1 MRGERMNW
9 IERVKKNVL
18 PVSNEKYNTRKA
30 LDEWEYEG
38 SMYDVEVAD
47 EICELCDQ
55 PNIRYQ
61 FEIVNVLNNNSL
73 LIGSECIM
81 RFKIS
86 VIDQSGKKLSF
97 EEAKKKVTKDRSR
110 LVTEAKEKSVLNT
123 LVALAAKDHEFNIEN
138 FIEYFKERKA
148 FTPNQLALLIW
159 RLERANIDF
168 KKSHFKLTIK
178 RIREKEQLLEL
189 EDWKLKRIWDCLSNS
204 QKQFILEKKNRF

>member
-1 MRGERMNW
+1 MMNW
-9 IERVKKNVL
+9 IERVKENVL
-18 PVSNEKYNTRKA
+18 PVSNEKYNIRKA
-30 LDEWEYEG
+30 LDEWVYEG
-38 SMYDVEVAD
+38 NMYDVEVAD
-47 EICELCDQ
+47 EICELCDH

-61 FEIVNVLNNNSL
+61 FEIVNQLNNNAL
-73 LIGSECIM
+73 LIGSECII

-86 VIDQSGKKLSF
+86 VIDKSGKKLSF
-97 EEAKKKVTKDRSR
+97 DEAKKKVTKDKSR

-123 LVALAAKDHEFNIEN
+123 LVVLAGIDHNFNILN

-178 RIREKEQLLEL
+178 RNREKEQLLQF
-189 EDWKLKRIWDCLSNS
+189 EDWKLNRIWSCLSNS
-204 QKQFILEKKNRF
+204 QKEFVIQNKNK

>member
-1 MRGERMNW
+1 MNW
-9 IERVKKNVL
+9 IERVKENVL
-18 PVSNEKYNTRKA
+18 PVSNEKYNIRKA
-30 LDEWEYEG
+30 LDEWVYEG
-38 SMYDVEVAD
+38 NMYDVEVAD
-47 EICELCDQ
+47 EICELCDH

-61 FEIVNVLNNNSL
+61 FEIVNQLNNNAL
-73 LIGSECIM
+73 LIGSECII

-86 VIDQSGKKLSF
+86 VIDKSGKKLSF
-97 EEAKKKVTKDRSR
+97 DEAKKKVTKDKSR

-123 LVALAAKDHEFNIEN
+123 LVVLAGIDHNFNILN

-178 RIREKEQLLEL
+178 RNREKEQLLQF
-189 EDWKLKRIWDCLSNS
+189 EDWKLNRIWSCLSNS
-204 QKQFILEKKNRF
+204 QKQFVIQNKNK

>member
-1 MRGERMNW
+1 MNW
-9 IERVKKNVL
+9 IERVKMNVL
-18 PVSNEKYNTRKA
+18 PVSNEKYNIRKA
-30 LDEWEYEG
+30 LDEWVYEG

-73 LIGSECIM
+73 LIGSECIT
-81 RFKIS
+81 RFNIS

-123 LVALAAKDHEFNIEN
+123 LVALAAKDHKFNIEN

-178 RIREKEQLLEL
+178 RNREKDQLLKL
-189 EDWKLKRIWDCLSNS
+189 EDYKLSRIWDCLSNS
-204 QKQFILEKKNRF
+204 QKQFVIENKNISRPTF

>member
-1 MRGERMNW
+1 MNW

-18 PVSNEKYNTRKA
+18 PVSNERYNIRKA
-30 LDEWEYEG
+30 LDEWVYEG

-73 LIGSECIM
+73 LIGSECIT
-81 RFKIS
+81 RFRIS
-86 VIDQSGKKLSF
+86 VIDKSGNKLSF

-138 FIEYFKERKA
+138 FIVYFKERKA

-159 RLERANIDF
+159 RLERARIDF

-178 RIREKEQLLEL
+178 RNREKEQLLKL
-189 EDWKLKRIWDCLSNS
+189 EDWKLKQIWDCLSNS
-204 QKQFILEKKNRF
+204 QKQFVIENRNK

>member
-1 MRGERMNW
+1 MNW
-9 IERVKKNVL
+9 VERVKKNIFPL
-18 PVSNEKYNTRKA
+18 SNEKYNIRKA
-30 LDEWEYEG
+30 LDEWVYEG

-47 EICELCDQ
+47 ETCELCDQ

-61 FEIVNVLNNNSL
+61 FEIVNKLNNNSL

-86 VIDQSGKKLSF
+86 VIDRSGKKLSF
-97 EEAKKKVTKDRSR
+97 DDAKKKVIKDKSR
-110 LVTEAKEKSVLNT
+110 LVTEAKEKNVLNT

-148 FTPNQLALLIW
+148 FTPNQLTLLIW

-168 KKSHFKLTIK
+168 KKAHFKLTI
-178 RIREKEQLLEL
+178 RRNREKEQLLSL
-189 EDWKLKRIWDCLSNS
+189 ENWKLKRIWDCLSSN
-204 QKQFILEKKNRF
+204 QKQFVLDRKNVF

>member
-1 MRGERMNW
+1 MNW

-18 PVSNEKYNTRKA
+18 PVSNEKYNIRKA
-30 LDEWEYEG
+30 LDEWVYEG
-38 SMYDVEVAD
+38 SMYDVEIAD

-73 LIGSECIM
+73 LIGSECIT

-97 EEAKKKVTKDRSR
+97 EEAKKKVTKDRNR

-123 LVALAAKDHEFNIEN
+123 LVALAAKDHEFNIET
-138 FIEYFKERKA
+138 FIEYFKERNA

-178 RIREKEQLLEL
+178 RNREKDQLLKL
-189 EDWKLKRIWDCLSNS
+189 EDWKLSRIWDCLSNS
-204 QKQFILEKKNRF
+204 QKQFVIENKNISPSTF

>member
-1 MRGERMNW
+1 MNW
-9 IERVKKNVL
+9 MERVKRNVF
-18 PVSNEKYNTRKA
+18 PVSNEKYNIRKA

-38 SMYDVEVAD
+38 SMYDVEIAE

-61 FEIVNVLNNNSL
+61 FEIVNVFNNNTL
-73 LIGSECIM
+73 LIGSECIT

-86 VIDQSGKKLSF
+86 VIDQSGKKMSF
-97 EEAKKKVTKDRSR
+97 EEAKKKVKKDKSR

-123 LVALAAKDHEFNIEN
+123 LVALAAKDNEFNIEN
-138 FIEYFKERKA
+138 FIKYYKERKA

-159 RLERANIDF
+159 RLERARIDF

-178 RIREKEQLLEL
+178 RNREKEQLLRL
-189 EDWKLKRIWDCLSNS
+189 EDWKLNRIWDCLSNS
-204 QKQFILEKKNRF
+204 QKQFIIENKPRSPF

>member
-9 IERVKKNVL
+9 IERVKKNIL
-18 PVSNEKYNTRKA
+18 PVSNEKYNIRKA
-30 LDEWEYEG
+30 LDEWVYEG
-38 SMYDVEVAD
+38 NMYDVEIAD

-61 FEIVNVLNNNSL
+61 FEIVNRLNNNAL

-86 VIDQSGKKLSF
+86 VIDKSGRKLSF
-97 EEAKKKVTKDRSR
+97 DEAKKKVTKDKSR

-123 LVALAAKDHEFNIEN
+123 LVFLAGKDHDFNIEN

-159 RLERANIDF
+159 RLEKANIDF

-178 RIREKEQLLEL
+178 RSREKEQLLRL

-204 QKQFILEKKNRF
+204 QKQFILEKKNIF